1 MQNDQSTNSQHQCN
15 STSASTA
22 RLLWYAMADTQCC
35 SFPLA
40 LLPSIAP
47 PPLSLMLLLLLTLV
61 PRIPWRLLRTTLASA
76 VATSWLATAAALNCC
91 LAPPFEVLRKV

>member
-1 MQNDQSTNSQHQCN
+1 MINQPTANTKVIKLLHQQHDCCGMP
-15 STSASTA
+15 
-22 RLLWYAMADTQCC
+22 MADTQCC

-76 VATSWLATAAALNCC
+76 AATSWLATAAALNCC